1 MQDVFS
7 GLVPGEVA
15 AGVCDLVEAGQ
26 PDQGDREVAYRRED
40 VRAAGGSL
48 VAVFAESHVTDV
60 VMCLDLP
67 LPTDQGGQFGGGGLG
82 GGQAG
87 DAQDPGD
94 DRAVGLLLRPGQSAG
109 SAGLGKAPG

>member
-1 MQDVFS
+1 LQDVFS
-7 GLVPGEVA
+7 ALVPGEVA
-15 AGVCDLVEAGQ
+15 AGVCDLAEAGQ

-40 VRAAGGSL
+40 VRAAGGGLRSIFPEGD
-48 VAVFAESHVTDV
+48 VADV

-67 LPTDQGGQFGGGGLG
+67 LPTDQGGQFGGGDLG

-94 DRAVGLLLRPGQSAG
+94 DRAVGLLLRPG
-109 SAGLGKAPG
+109 